1 MKRISLLAS
10 IVVGAACGTDD
21 PGRLPLT
28 GEPVRVSVSTEL
40 RAPSLETYPATIQ
53 SERSAEIATRMSG
66 TVIRV
71 PVDVGTHVL
80 AGETVIELDA
90 TDVTARVS
98 AALGQLHLAER
109 TFRRMENLAADGA
122 VSPQELDQATA
133 TLESARARLLEAQAQ
148 EAYAVVRAPFDGV
161 VTARTVDPGDLALP
175 GMPLLTIIAPNALK
189 VVAEL
194 PAHRSGELTTGASV
208 DVQVAGHEGTLLARL
223 TRIVPALESGSRTF
237 RVEATPVGAWSG
249 VIPGAYARVILTSGG
264 RGPRW
269 LPADAIIKRG
279 QLTGV
284 YALEGDTIRLRW
296 VRVGQRRAGAVELLS
311 GPEGF
316 LTVVRNPATDLFDGR
331 AVAQAT
337 LVEWVVPGNPAG
349 EEMDR

>member
-1 MKRISLLAS
+1 MKRISLLAA
-10 IVVGAACGTDD
+10 VVAGAACGTDD

-28 GEPVRVSVSTEL
+28 GEPVTVTVSTEL

-53 SERSAEIATRMSG
+53 SESSAEIATRMSG

-71 PVDVGTHVL
+71 PVDVGTYVR

-90 TDVTARVS
+90 ADVTARVS
-98 AALGQLHLAER
+98 AALGQLDLAER
-109 TFRRMENLAADGA
+109 SFRRMENLAADGA
-122 VSPQELDQATA
+122 VSQQELDQATA
-133 TLESARARLLEAQAQ
+133 MLESAKAGMLEAQAQ

-161 VTARTVDPGDLALP
+161 VTARAVDPGDLALP
-175 GMPLLTIIAPNALK
+175 GVPLLTIIAPNALK

-194 PAHRSGELTTGASV
+194 PAHRFGELTPGVSI
-208 DVQVAGHEGTLLARL
+208 DVQVTGHEGTMPARL

-237 RVEATPVGAWSG
+237 RVEATPVGEWSG
-249 VIPGAYARVILTSGG
+249 VMAGAYARIILTSGG

-269 LPADAIIKRG
+269 LPADAIIERG

-296 VRVGQRRAGAVELLS
+296 VRVGQRRAGAVELLA
-311 GPEGF
+311 GPRGF
-316 LTVVRNPATDLFDGR
+316 LTVVRNPAADLFDGR
-331 AVAQAT
+331 AVAQAD
-337 LVEWVVPGNPAG
+337 VVDWVVPGNPVG